1 MFASACLNA
10 NNVLQFCWFAAA
22 TDIKY
27 FNDAEQ
33 KSPTECC
40 GDEFV
45 VVGGQLADCVYWLL
59 LAKASPTQPPT
70 TNK

>member
-1 MFASACLNA
+1 MYGTHICILNCVGCLSE
-10 NNVLQFCWFAAA
+10 C
-22 TDIKY
+22 KY
-27 FNDAEQ
+27 CFAEQ

-59 LAKASPTQPPT
+59 LANATPTQPPNT
-70 TNK
+70 YK

>member
-1 MFASACLNA
+1 MLIW
-10 NNVLQFCWFAAA
+10 LLDWFPAAA
-22 TDIKY
+22 AADI
-27 FNDAEQ
+27 NDAEQ

-59 LAKASPTQPPT
+59 LANATPTQPPT
-70 TNK
+70 TYK